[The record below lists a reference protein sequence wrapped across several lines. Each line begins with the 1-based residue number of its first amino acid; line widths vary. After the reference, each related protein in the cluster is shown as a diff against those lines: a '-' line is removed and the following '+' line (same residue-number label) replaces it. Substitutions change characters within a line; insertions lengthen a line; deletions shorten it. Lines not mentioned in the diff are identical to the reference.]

1 MIEYLVEEENLTEDE
16 IPSTTDAIEL
26 KRLELQDKEKECE
39 AQLKMKEME
48 LRGQELALQ
57 LKLKELEI
65 ATASTAPPVPT
76 SRQAEFDVT
85 KQVRFVPPFQ
95 ETKVDK
101 YFLHF
106 EKVASSFS
114 WPKQVWTL
122 LLQSSLLGKAYEAY
136 STLSIEQNSDYDT
149 VKRSILKAYKF
160 VPEAYRQRF
169 RATQKT
175 DTQTFVE
182 FAQAKE
188 TLFDCWCTSKGVD
201 GDFNRLRQLLMMEE
215 FKNCLPSDIRTY
227 VDEQKVDNLHEAA
240 VYAEN
245 YSLTHT
251 TSFGKPHPCDGN
263 PADTT
268 LELAKG
274 DQPGALIISSF
285 TGGGPSGNYSSNHLS
300 AGPTC
305 FYCRKKGH
313 VMSECQALPRKNER
327 SEKPDLT
334 ISPSFQ
340 TDHKK
345 TSKLPVEYTHCIS
358 CGSVSLVGSQVESPI
373 TILRDT
379 AVSNIGRCPSLQFPV
394 GHGNDCVTT
403 RSRVRNF
410 SCTTS

>member
-1 MIEYLVEEENLTEDE
+1 
-16 IPSTTDAIEL
+16 
-26 KRLELQDKEKECE
+26 
-39 AQLKMKEME
+39 MKEME
-48 LRGQELALQ
+48 LREQELALQ

-65 ATASTAPPVPT
+65 ATASTAPPVPRT

-95 ETKVDK
+95 ETEVNK

-106 EKVASSFS
+106 EKVASSLS

-122 LLQSSLLGKAYEAY
+122 LLQSSLLGKAREAY
-136 STLSIEQNSDYDT
+136 SALSIEQSSDYDT
-149 VKRSILKAYKF
+149 VKRSILKAYEL

-182 FAQAKE
+182 FARAKE
-188 TLFDCWCTSKGVD
+188 TLFDRWCTSKGVD
-201 GDFNRLRQLLMMEE
+201 GDFNQLRQLLMMEE

-227 VDEQKVDNLHEAA
+227 LDEQKVDNLHEAA
-240 VYAEN
+240 VYAED

-263 PADTT
+263 SADIT

-274 DQPGALIISSF
+274 GQPGALITSSF
-285 TGGGPSGNYSSNHLS
+285 TGGGPSGNYSSNHLP

-305 FYCRKKGH
+305 FYCRKRGH
-313 VMSECQALPRKNER
+313 IMSECQALPRKNER
-327 SEKPDLT
+327 SEKPDL
-334 ISPSFQ
+334 IVSPSFQ

-345 TSKLPVEYTHCIS
+345 TSMLPDEYTPFIS

-379 AVSNIGRCPSLQFPV
+379 GA
-394 GHGNDCVTT
+394 T
-403 RSRVRNF
+403 
-410 SCTTS
+410 